1 MVFQEKRIL
10 GFRGKKQTNNKA
22 LYKMPRSTKVL
33 GSDGETVKVLGLS
46 VGSGDSFK
54 TGPQIPA
61 APAWVFVSQAV

>member
-1 MVFQEKRIL
+1 MASGEKN
-10 GFRGKKQTNNKA
+10 KQTNNKA

-46 VGSGDSFK
+46 GGSGDSFK

-61 APAWVFVSQAV
+61 ASA